1 MSAPAPTTHARGV
14 TPMSTPWKK
23 LVVIGERNAAN
34 ALFQRLAP
42 NPHLTGRIVLDGDPF
57 AFVGLESP
65 TARLLV
71 MLMANPPYH
80 RASARLLFGNADRV
94 VHAGDSSPWG
104 ELGRCE
110 PDQLE
115 AIVQE
120 LLGATERETL
130 WRVQDCPYLARLDDP
145 AWSGNVW
152 GLGPLHARI
161 AGVRSAP

>member
-1 MSAPAPTTHARGV
+1 
-14 TPMSTPWKK
+14 MSTPWKK

-42 NPHLTGRIVLDGDPF
+42 NPHLTGRIVLDGDQF

-80 RASARLLFGNADRV
+80 KASARLLFADADRV
-94 VHAGDSSPWG
+94 VHGGNSSGWG
-104 ELGRCE
+104 ELEVAVTRCE

-130 WRVQDCPYLARLDDP
+130 WRVEDCPYLARLDDP

-152 GLGPLHARI
+152 GQGPLHARI